1 MYLKW
6 PLKKGDLLNEEKRTQ
21 KRTIETS
28 VLGRAHMNV
37 GKSEKAQASCRKK
50 KLRPHQAA
58 LLLTVFLWG
67 WGSYVAKGKTY
78 VPWSNHYVHK
88 PISWIDDHP
97 RIWAIYQDMT
107 MAHMGFCKLMF
118 IRFISQSLV
127 SLYSHIPLTPPGSS
141 GKSWT
146 ANLLNNTIP
155 TDAKQ

>member
-1 MYLKW
+1 MAI
-6 PLKKGDLLNEEKRTQ
+6 EKRWPF
-21 KRTIETS
+21 KRRKANTKKNDRDLRPWQSPHEC
-28 VLGRAHMNV
+28 R
-37 GKSEKAQASCRKK
+37 EKRKGSSKLPQK